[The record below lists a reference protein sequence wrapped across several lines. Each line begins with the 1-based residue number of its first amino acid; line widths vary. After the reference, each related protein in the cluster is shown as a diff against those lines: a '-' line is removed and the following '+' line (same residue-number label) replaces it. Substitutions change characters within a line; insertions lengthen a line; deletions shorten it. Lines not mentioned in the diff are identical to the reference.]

1 MTVRHLV
8 LAGALALP
16 ALFTRPTAG
25 PRPVAAQTTALATAE
40 SADAFAVEP
49 PAPWDDADPADS
61 LYRQAREALNR
72 DDYRRAAALFN
83 EVTTRYPKSVYAA
96 DALYWRAF
104 ALYRS
109 GGESDLREGL
119 RALARQR
126 SQYPKAKTTADANAL
141 EVRIHGE
148 LAKRGDPSSAAVV
161 SRSAGERTSCSS
173 GDDDSD
179 VRTAA
184 LNAML
189 QMDAD
194 RAVPIL
200 KQVLARRDACS
211 VPLRRKAVF
220 LLSQKQ
226 TGETESIMLD
236 VAQHDPNQGVREE
249 AVQWMGQLESDRAV
263 AALED
268 IALHSSDNALR
279 EKAVWALTEQET
291 SRGAAVVRR
300 LAEADDTP
308 SRVRDKAIFLLGQR
322 SSSENAQFLR
332 ELFNRLGKTD
342 RTDGVRKG
350 ILFSLS
356 QMKGVGNDRWLLG
369 VAADPS
375 QTIEVRKHALWT
387 AGEAGVRAAE
397 LIPLYDRS
405 TERAL
410 KEHLIWVLSESR
422 DRAGM
427 DKLIDIARNDR
438 DPELRKKAIFWLGQT
453 HDPRVQQLL
462 LDIINKG

>member
-1 MTVRHLV
+1 MTVRHL
-8 LAGALALP
+8 LIAGALALP
-16 ALFTRPTAG
+16 ALLTRAPAG
-25 PRPVAAQTTALATAE
+25 LRGVAAQTSVLASSE
-40 SADAFAVEP
+40 AVESFAAVP
-49 PAPWDDADPADS
+49 PAPWADADPADS

-72 DDYRRAAALFN
+72 GEYRRAATLF
-83 EVTTRYPKSVYAA
+83 EQITARYPKSTYAA

-109 GGESDLREGL
+109 GGENDLREGL
-119 RALARQR
+119 RALARQQ
-126 SQYPKAKTTADANAL
+126 SQYPKATTTADANAL

-161 SRSAGERTSCSS
+161 SKSAGERTSCAS
-173 GDDDSD
+173 GEDDGD

-184 LNAML
+184 LNALL

-194 RAVPIL
+194 RAVPII

-226 TGETESIMLD
+226 TSETESLMLD
-236 VAQHDPNQGVREE
+236 VVQRDPNQSVREE
-249 AVQWMGQLESDRAV
+249 AVNWMGQLRSERAA

-268 IALHSSDNALR
+268 IALRSPDEALR
-279 EKAVWALTEQET
+279 EKAVWALHEQNL
-291 SRGAAVVRR
+291 SRSEAVLRR
-300 LAEADDTP
+300 LAESDEAP
-308 SRVRDKAIFLLGQR
+308 SPIREKAIFWLGQR
-322 SSSENAQFLR
+322 SSPERAQFLR
-332 ELFNRLGKTD
+332 DLFGRLGKTERED
-342 RTDGVRKG
+342 VRKG

-356 QMKGVGNDRWLLG
+356 QMRGVGNDRWLLG

-375 QTIEVRKHALWT
+375 QTTEVRKHALWT
-387 AGEAGVRAAE
+387 AGQAGVRASE

-405 TERAL
+405 TDRPI

-422 DRAGM
+422 DRAAA
-427 DKLIDIARNDR
+427 DKLIDIARNEPDR
-438 DPELRKKAIFWLGQT
+438 ELRKKAIFWLGQT